1 VAFVGGATEISRRT
15 DYAVRML
22 VELARLPR
30 GSRIPA
36 HRLGESLGIPQAFAR
51 RIVSEL
57 AASGLVDTQRGAGGG
72 VGLSRDASQISL
84 GDVVAAVEGGI
95 FLNACTRDPRLCGN
109 VTRCPAHVVWQR
121 ADVLLS
127 SYLAACDL
135 ATLAAG
141 LDPAEDVTPGRAD
154 TGDATSAPACHGTE
168 AKTPPRGE

>member
-1 VAFVGGATEISRRT
+1 
-15 DYAVRML
+15 ML

-36 HRLGESLGIPQAFAR
+36 QRLGESLGIPPAFAR

-72 VGLSRDASQISL
+72 VGLSRDAAGISL
-84 GDVVAAVEGGI
+84 GDVVAAVEGGV

-109 VTRCPAHVVWQR
+109 TPRCPAHVVWQR
-121 ADVLLS
+121 AGALLS

-141 LDPAEDVTPGRAD
+141 LDPAENPTPGRAD
-154 TGDATSAPACHGTE
+154 PDTNDAAIAPAGCGTGAE
-168 AKTPPRGE
+168 TPPRGD